1 MLHLKQG
8 SPEWHEFRRNHIGSS
23 DAAVIVNGVHF
34 DKTVKQLYNEKI
46 KCTEK
51 SYRSNAAMRRGIEL
65 EPVARALFEAE
76 TGYLMSPD
84 VREHPI
90 LNFMAASLDGM
101 ELDGKCIVEIKCPG
115 SEDHKIALDNAVPEK
130 YIPQLQH
137 QMEVCG
143 MDWMYYM
150 SYRSDSDYKI
160 IEVKKDHDYTN
171 NLILK
176 EREFWDRVQ
185 RKEPPQDRYPQEISS
200 QDWIYLVN
208 EWKEIQSKKQFY
220 EARESEVKEELLKLA
235 NYCPVQGAGL
245 KFIKSIRKGN
255 VEYSQVPELKGVDL
269 EPYRKVSSEYWRISF
284 L

>member
-1 MLHLKQG
+1 MLHLKQR
-8 SPEWHEFRRNHIGSS
+8 SPEWHEFRRNHIGAS
-23 DAAVIVNGVHF
+23 DAPAIMGVSPWK
-34 DKTVKQLYNEKI
+34 DVKQLYNEKTSMPEI
-46 KCTEK
+46 
-51 SYRSNAAMRRGIEL
+51 SDNSNAAMRRGLQL
-65 EPVARALFEAE
+65 EPVALALFEDE
-76 TGYLMSPD
+76 TGYLMSPS
-84 VREHPI
+84 VLVHPYI
-90 LNFMAASLDGM
+90 KFMSASLDGI

-185 RKEPPQDRYPQEISS
+185 RKEPPEDRCNKELLN
-200 QDWIYLVN
+200 QDWIYLIDEWNQIQNNKQLN
-208 EWKEIQSKKQFY
+208 ERREAEI
-220 EARESEVKEELLKLA
+220 KEEMLKLA
-235 NYCPVQGAGL
+235 NYSPLQVGDL
-245 KFIKSIRKGN
+245 KITKSIRKGN
-255 VEYSQVPELKGVDL
+255 VEYSQIPQLKGVDL
-269 EPYRKVSSEYWRISF
+269 EPYRKGSSEYWRITM
-284 L
+284 